1 MSEKVGVAI
10 VGLGGAVATTAVAG
24 IEMIKAGSN
33 DFSGLPLADRD
44 IADMTAYRDLE
55 FGGWDLAVLSIG
67 PLGHSHGQMQISKE
81 TQDLAGTLRRHFGFE
96 CRDPKK

>member
-44 IADMTAYRDLE
+44 IADMTADDLRE
-55 FGGWDLAVLSIG
+55 SAGRIG
-67 PLGHSHGQMQISKE
+67 ATIE
-81 TQDLAGTLRRHFGFE
+81 TAATLTSSPFLRVAGLLAGFRR
-96 CRDPKK
+96 RWPDS